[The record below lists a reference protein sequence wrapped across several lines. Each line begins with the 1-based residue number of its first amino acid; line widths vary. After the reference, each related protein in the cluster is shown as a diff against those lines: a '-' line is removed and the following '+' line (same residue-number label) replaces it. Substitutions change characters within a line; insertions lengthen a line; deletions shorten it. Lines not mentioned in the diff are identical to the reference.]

1 MLLSPSSVAVAGV
14 NDDDE
19 ADDEYEY
26 EAEATAKAEEPHKG
40 ESIVS
45 GNLYDLRHIHLM
57 RKTAHLFEF

>member
-14 NDDDE
+14 DDDDE
-19 ADDEYEY
+19 A
-26 EAEATAKAEEPHKG
+26 EAKAKAEEPHKG

-45 GNLYDLRHIHLM
+45 GNLYDLRHIYLM

>member
-14 NDDDE
+14 DDE
-19 ADDEYEY
+19 AE
-26 EAEATAKAEEPHKG
+26 AKAEEPHKG